1 MLSIH
6 FQMYSGENDV
16 FSQKGRHGQAPT
28 DRPLGNSRSAASD
41 ASLGGPF
48 GHWATSDQSAPD
60 SNVGGADSN
69 PLDGNEGDHFDAFEG
84 DPFDGLGQIDF
95 LVNDLMEGSTEC
107 LFDSFGNSGP
117 MPVLWSGNPNLPVAP
132 PALVVAPPPA
142 DYGQKKSKEENKKGT
157 YANANYNYHAS
168 RAYQE
173 LIRVGK
179 VYREDC
185 LKNGEITKLVRAFR
199 QLYRPGDQV
208 LGRAVRYL
216 PPIAAW
222 LDGLWEDIGEKFL
235 AFAHEWCRENLV
247 CQDKEISGVL
257 DSQEEELE

>member
-1 MLSIH
+1 MRH
-6 FQMYSGENDV
+6 AENDL
-16 FSQKGRHGQAPT
+16 FSQKEGNGQAPT
-28 DRPLGNSRSAASD
+28 DRTLGHSGSAASN
-41 ASLGGPF
+41 ASLGDPF

-60 SNVGGADSN
+60 SNVGRADSS
-69 PLDGNEGDHFDAFEG
+69 LFDGNEGDHFDAFEG
-84 DPFDGLGQIDF
+84 DPFDGLGQTDF
-95 LVNDLMEGSTEC
+95 LVNNLMEGSTEC

-132 PALVVAPPPA
+132 PALPVAPPPA
-142 DYGQKKSKEENKKGT
+142 DYGQKKSKEKKKGT
-157 YANANYNYHAS
+157 YENANYNYRAS
-168 RAYQE
+168 PAYQE

-185 LKNGEITKLVRAFR
+185 LKNDEITKLVRAFR
-199 QLYRPGDQV
+199 QVYRPQDKK

-222 LDGLWEDIGEKFL
+222 LDELWEDIGEKFI
-235 AFAHEWCRENLV
+235 AFAHEWCRKHLG